1 VNALS
6 AELVIGTTQLLAQ
19 SPSNPSGPEFGK
31 SSPVGLVVVL
41 ALFIGVILLVVS
53 MNRQLKKLP
62 ETFEPEHP
70 EADQQL
76 DEGTDRGAIA
86 TPETDAGDA
95 SAEKTPKHDS

>member
-1 VNALS
+1 MNALS
-6 AELVIGTTQLLAQ
+6 AEVVLGTTQLLAQ

-41 ALFIGVILLVVS
+41 ALFVGVILLVIS

-70 EADQQL
+70 ELDQQA
-76 DEGTDRGAIA
+76 DEGTDRGAIP
-86 TPETDAGDA
+86 TPDAAG
-95 SAEKTPKHDS
+95 SAVSTEKSPKQES

>member
-1 VNALS
+1 MNALS
-6 AELVIGTTQLLAQ
+6 AEVVLGTAQLFAQ

-53 MNRQLKKLP
+53 MNRKLKKLP

-76 DEGTDRGAIA
+76 DEGTDRGAIE
-86 TPETDAGDA
+86 PSDPDV
-95 SAEKTPKHDS
+95 SAVSVEKTPKQDS